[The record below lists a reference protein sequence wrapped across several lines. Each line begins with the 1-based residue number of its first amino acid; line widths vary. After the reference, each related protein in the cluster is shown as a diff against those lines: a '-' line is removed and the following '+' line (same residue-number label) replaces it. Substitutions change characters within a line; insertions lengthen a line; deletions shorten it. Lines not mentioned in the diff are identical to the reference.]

1 MMVTALPESLASGA
15 SPWVYHLY
23 GLCLA
28 SQWSLP
34 YPQRRARG
42 TATVEFCEAPASFF
56 PEASAAIGPE
66 QDTSWCQHQVLHDG
80 SIYLRWPGLF
90 EFLVKS
96 DGSRVFVRALGG
108 ASMEAFHSYLLGPTL
123 SFALLKLG
131 TEPLHATAFV
141 VEGAAVG
148 LMGECGDGKSSLGAA
163 FVQDGHPLLTDDLL
177 VLSED
182 AHGVVAHPGPPRI
195 KLFPEIGRRLL
206 GKMVARGTPMSPLSS
221 KLIVPLEADQAC
233 AKAAPLKALYVLAPP
248 ATGTR
253 LQKVTI
259 RRASPRRGF
268 VELLRHTFNRAMTDA
283 NRLERQFLWC
293 ARLAPR
299 VPIKL
304 LSYPRTLSALPA
316 VRRAILS
323 DLAR

>member
-1 MMVTALPESLASGA
+1 MVTALPERLAPGT
-15 SPWVYHLY
+15 SPRVYHLY

-28 SQWSLP
+28 SRWSLP
-34 YPQRRARG
+34 YPQSGAHG
-42 TATVEFCEAPASFF
+42 IANVEFCEAPASLF
-56 PEASAAIGPE
+56 PKASAAIGPE
-66 QDTSWCQHQVLHDG
+66 QDASWCQHQVLHDG

-148 LMGECGDGKSSLGAA
+148 LMGECGHGKSSLGAA
-163 FVQDGHPLLTDDLL
+163 FVQSGHPLLTDDLL

-195 KLFPEIGRRLL
+195 KLLPEIGRKLL
-206 GKMVARGTPMSPLSS
+206 GTMVARGTPMSPLSS
-221 KLIVPLEADQAC
+221 KLIVPLEADQAW
-233 AKAAPLKALYVLAPP
+233 AEAALSRHFTCSLHP
-248 ATGTR
+248 
-253 LQKVTI
+253 Q
-259 RRASPRRGF
+259 RAHGS
-268 VELLRHTFNRAMTDA
+268 
-283 NRLERQFLWC
+283 
-293 ARLAPR
+293 
-299 VPIKL
+299 
-304 LSYPRTLSALPA
+304 RT
-316 VRRAILS
+316 
-323 DLAR
+323 